1 MSFACAPRKAPAAL
15 LAAVALFF
23 LFTRS
28 AGQPAIADAAGTAI
42 PHPPSAI
49 PQGEALKETVN
60 GITYHMPDGRPTR
73 PFTPAVQVG
82 DILYLA
88 GQIGTA
94 ASAQGG
100 AVPGG
105 VHAASRQTMLNIKD
119 VLEKSGSSM
128 EHVFKC
134 TVFMADMKE
143 WDAMNEGYTKF
154 FPNHKPARSAF
165 GSTGLALNARVEIE
179 CLARQK

>member
-1 MSFACAPRKAPAAL
+1 MSIRKIVAAL
-15 LAAVALFF
+15 IVALALMFWMA
-23 LFTRS
+23 RS
-28 AGQPAIADAAGTAI
+28 AASPSVATANASLVVQGT
-42 PHPPSAI
+42 
-49 PQGEALKETVN
+49 ALKETVN
-60 GITYHMPDGRPTR
+60 GITYHMPYGRPTR

-100 AVPGG
+100 VVPGG
-105 VHAASRQTMLNIKD
+105 IQAETRQTMMNIKD

-128 EHVFKC
+128 DHVFKC

-143 WDAMNEGYTKF
+143 WDSMNEVYTTF
-154 FPNHKPARSAF
+154 FPNHKPARSAL
-165 GSTGLALNARVEIE
+165 GANGLALNARVEIE
-179 CLARQK
+179 CLAKVK

>member
-1 MSFACAPRKAPAAL
+1 MSLRKV
-15 LAAVALFF
+15 LAAFLAAAALFF

-60 GITYHMPDGRPTR
+60 GITYHMPYGRPTR

-82 DILYLA
+82 DILYLS
-88 GQIGTA
+88 GQIGTS

-100 AVPGG
+100 VVPGG
-105 VHAASRQTMLNIKD
+105 IQAETRQTTRLCRRSVN
-119 VLEKSGSSM
+119 S
-128 EHVFKC
+128 
-134 TVFMADMKE
+134 
-143 WDAMNEGYTKF
+143 
-154 FPNHKPARSAF
+154 ARTTTSAP
-165 GSTGLALNARVEIE
+165 TGAGLL
-179 CLARQK
+179 

>member
-1 MSFACAPRKAPAAL
+1 MSIRKIV
-15 LAAVALFF
+15 VALVVALALMFW
-23 LFTRS
+23 LARS
-28 AGQPAIADAAGTAI
+28 AATPSLATANASSVVQGT
-42 PHPPSAI
+42 
-49 PQGEALKETVN
+49 GLKETVN
-60 GITYHMPDGRPTR
+60 GITYHMPYGRPTR

-100 AVPGG
+100 VVPGG
-105 VHAASRQTMLNIKD
+105 IQAETRQTMMNIKD

-128 EHVFKC
+128 DHVFKC

-143 WDAMNEGYTKF
+143 WDSMNEVYTTF
-154 FPNHKPARSAF
+154 FPNHKPARSAL
-165 GSTGLALNARVEIE
+165 GANGLALNAKVEIE
-179 CLARQK
+179 CLAKAK

>member
-1 MSFACAPRKAPAAL
+1 MSLRKLVAAL
-15 LAAVALFF
+15 IIATAL
-23 LFTRS
+23 LFWMTRS
-28 AGQPAIADAAGTAI
+28 AASPSVETASAFTVPGT
-42 PHPPSAI
+42 PSPV
-49 PQGEALKETVN
+49 PQGQALKETVN
-60 GITYHMPDGRPTR
+60 GITYHMPYGRPTR

-88 GQIGTA
+88 GQIGTS

-100 AVPGG
+100 VVPGG
-105 VHAASRQTMLNIKD
+105 IQAETRQTMLNIKD

-143 WDAMNEGYTKF
+143 WDAMNEVYTTF
-154 FPNHKPARSAF
+154 FPNHKPAGAHWEQP
-165 GSTGLALNARVEIE
+165 ALP
-179 CLARQK
+179 

>member
-1 MSFACAPRKAPAAL
+1 MSLRKIVAAL
-15 LAAVALFF
+15 IVALALMFWMA
-23 LFTRS
+23 RS
-28 AGQPAIADAAGTAI
+28 AASPSVATANASSVVQGT
-42 PHPPSAI
+42 
-49 PQGEALKETVN
+49 ALKETVN
-60 GITYHMPDGRPTR
+60 GITYHMPYGRPTR

-100 AVPGG
+100 VVPGG
-105 VHAASRQTMLNIKD
+105 IQAETRATMMNIKD

-143 WDAMNEGYTKF
+143 WDAMNEVYTSF
-154 FPNHKPARSAF
+154 FPNHKPARSAL
-165 GSTGLALNARVEIE
+165 GANGLALNAKVEIE
-179 CLARQK
+179 CLAKAK